1 MRSLKSRHLEMLV
14 VIVEHNKA
22 SKVLH
27 LADEKGVTASVA
39 MLGRGTASKTLFDYL
54 GLNDKKK
61 AVLKLFGKTEEI
73 RELADYLVEKL
84 EIDKPNHGI
93 AYIERAFNV
102 FGTEDNDND
111 NGSENIKRGE
121 KMYNAIYTIVEKGN
135 ADDVIEAA
143 EKAGSRG
150 ATVIHARGSGSEEA
164 RKVFNMLIEPEK
176 EIVLII
182 SEEAKTKDI
191 VESIRKE
198 TQIEEEGKGIIFV
211 TNVVATYG
219 LAKISC

>member
-1 MRSLKSRHLEMLV
+1 MHSLKSRHLEMLV

-27 LADEKGVTASVA
+27 LADEKGITASVA
-39 MLGRGTASKTLFDYL
+39 MLGRGTASRTIFDYL

-61 AVLKLFGKTEEI
+61 AVLMLFGKTEEI
-73 RELADYLVEKL
+73 TDLADYLVEKL
-84 EIDKPNHGI
+84 EMDKPNHGI
-93 AYIERAFNV
+93 AYIESAFNV
-102 FGTEDNDND
+102 FGTEDNA

-121 KMYNAIYTIVEKGN
+121 NMYNAIYTIVEKGN

-143 EKAGSRG
+143 QKAGSRG
-150 ATVIHARGSGSEEA
+150 GTVMHARGSGSEEA

-198 TQIEEEGKGIIFV
+198 TGIEEQGKGIIFI
-211 TNVVATYG
+211 TNVAQTYG
-219 LAKISC
+219 LAK

>member
-39 MLGRGTASKTLFDYL
+39 MLGRGTASRTIFDDL

-61 AVLKLFGKTEEI
+61 AVLMLFGKTEEI
-73 RELADYLVEKL
+73 MDLADYLVEKL
-84 EIDKPNHGI
+84 EMDKPNHGI
-93 AYIERAFNV
+93 AYIESAFNV
-102 FGTEDNDND
+102 FGTEDNA

-121 KMYNAIYTIVEKGN
+121 TMYNAIYTIVEKGN

-150 ATVIHARGSGSEEA
+150 GTVMHARGSGSEEA

-198 TQIEEEGKGIIFV
+198 TGIEEQGKGIIFV
-211 TNVVATYG
+211 TRVVNTYG
-219 LAKISC
+219 LVK

>member
-14 VIVEHNKA
+14 VIVEQNKA

-27 LADEKGVTASVA
+27 LADEKGVTASIA
-39 MLGRGTASKTLFDYL
+39 MLGRGTASRTIFDYL

-61 AVLKLFGKTEEI
+61 AVLMLFGKTEEI
-73 RELADYLVEKL
+73 MDLADYLVEKL
-84 EIDKPNHGI
+84 EMDKPNHGI
-93 AYIERAFNV
+93 AYIESAFNV
-102 FGTEDNDND
+102 FGTEDNA

-121 KMYNAIYTIVEKGN
+121 NMYNAIYTIVEKGN

-143 EKAGSRG
+143 QKAGSRG
-150 ATVIHARGSGSEEA
+150 GTVMHARGSGSEEA

-211 TNVVATYG
+211 TNVEQTYG
-219 LAKISC
+219 LAK

>member
-14 VIVEHNKA
+14 VIVEQNKA

-39 MLGRGTASKTLFDYL
+39 MLGRGTASRTIFNYL

-61 AVLKLFGKTEEI
+61 AVLMLFGKTEEI
-73 RELADYLVEKL
+73 TDLADYLVEKL
-84 EIDKPNHGI
+84 EMDKPNHGI
-93 AYIERAFNV
+93 AYIESAFNV
-102 FGTEDNDND
+102 FGTEDNA

-121 KMYNAIYTIVEKGN
+121 NMYNAIYTIVEKGN

-143 EKAGSRG
+143 QKAGSRG
-150 ATVIHARGSGSEEA
+150 GTVMHARGSGSEEA

-211 TNVVATYG
+211 TRVAQTYG
-219 LAKISC
+219 LAK

>member
-39 MLGRGTASKTLFDYL
+39 MLGRGTASRTIFDYL

-61 AVLKLFGKTEEI
+61 AVLMLFGKTEEI
-73 RELADYLVEKL
+73 TDLADYLVEKL
-84 EIDKPNHGI
+84 EMDKPNHGI
-93 AYIERAFNV
+93 AYIESAFNV
-102 FGTEDNDND
+102 FGTEDNA

-121 KMYNAIYTIVEKGN
+121 NMYNAIYTIVEKGN

-143 EKAGSRG
+143 QKAGSRG
-150 ATVIHARGSGSEEA
+150 GTVMHARGSGSEEA

-198 TQIEEEGKGIIFV
+198 TGIEEQGKGIIFV
-211 TNVVATYG
+211 TRVVNTYG
-219 LAKISC
+219 LVK

>member
-39 MLGRGTASKTLFDYL
+39 MLGRGTASRTIFDYL

-61 AVLKLFGKTEEI
+61 AVLMLFGKTEEI
-73 RELADYLVEKL
+73 MDFADYLVEKL
-84 EIDKPNHGI
+84 EMDKPNHGI
-93 AYIERAFNV
+93 AYIESAFNV
-102 FGTEDNDND
+102 FGTEDNA

-121 KMYNAIYTIVEKGN
+121 NMYNAIYTIVEKGN

-143 EKAGSRG
+143 QKGGSRG
-150 ATVIHARGSGSEEA
+150 GTVMHARGSGSEEA

-198 TQIEEEGKGIIFV
+198 TGIEEQGKGIIFV
-211 TNVVATYG
+211 TRVVNTYG
-219 LAKISC
+219 LVK

>member
-27 LADEKGVTASVA
+27 LADERGVTASVA
-39 MLGRGTASKTLFDYL
+39 MLGRGTASRTIFDYL

-61 AVLKLFGKTEEI
+61 AVLMLFGKTEEI
-73 RELADYLVEKL
+73 TDLADYLVEKL
-84 EIDKPNHGI
+84 EMDKPNHGI
-93 AYIERAFNV
+93 AYIESAFNV
-102 FGTEDNDND
+102 FGTEDNA

-121 KMYNAIYTIVEKGN
+121 NMYNAIYTIVEKGN

-143 EKAGSRG
+143 QKGGSRG
-150 ATVIHARGSGSEEA
+150 GTVMHARGSGSEEA

-211 TNVVATYG
+211 TRVEQTYG
-219 LAKISC
+219 LAK

>member
-39 MLGRGTASKTLFDYL
+39 MLGRGTASRTIFDYL

-61 AVLKLFGKTEEI
+61 AVLMLFGKTEEI
-73 RELADYLVEKL
+73 TDLADYLVEKL
-84 EIDKPNHGI
+84 EMDKPNHGI
-93 AYIERAFNV
+93 AYIESAFNV
-102 FGTEDNDND
+102 FGTEDNA

-121 KMYNAIYTIVEKGN
+121 NMYNAIYTIVEKGN

-143 EKAGSRG
+143 QKAGSRG
-150 ATVIHARGSGSEEA
+150 GTVMHARGSGSEEA

-198 TQIEEEGKGIIFV
+198 TGIEEQGKGIIFI
-211 TNVVATYG
+211 TNVAQTYG
-219 LAKISC
+219 LAK

>member
-14 VIVEHNKA
+14 VIVEQNKA

-39 MLGRGTASKTLFDYL
+39 MLGRGTASRTIFDYL

-61 AVLKLFGKTEEI
+61 AVLMLFGKTEEI
-73 RELADYLVEKL
+73 TDLADYLVEKL
-84 EIDKPNHGI
+84 EMNKPNHGI
-93 AYIERAFNV
+93 AYIESAFNV
-102 FGTEDNDND
+102 FGTEDNA

-121 KMYNAIYTIVEKGN
+121 NMYNAIYTIVEKGN

-143 EKAGSRG
+143 QKAGSRG
-150 ATVIHARGSGSEEA
+150 GTVMHARGSGSEEA

-211 TNVVATYG
+211 TNVEQTYG
-219 LAKISC
+219 LAK

>member
-39 MLGRGTASKTLFDYL
+39 MLGRGTASRTIFDYL

-61 AVLKLFGKTEEI
+61 AVLMLFGKTEEI
-73 RELADYLVEKL
+73 TDLADYLVEKL
-84 EIDKPNHGI
+84 EMDKPNHGI
-93 AYIERAFNV
+93 AYIESAFNV
-102 FGTEDNDND
+102 FGTEDNA

-121 KMYNAIYTIVEKGN
+121 NMYNAIYTIVEKGN

-143 EKAGSRG
+143 QKAGSRG
-150 ATVIHARGSGSEEA
+150 GTVMHARGSGSEEA

-198 TQIEEEGKGIIFV
+198 TGIEEQGKGIIFV
-211 TNVVATYG
+211 TKVEQTYG
-219 LAKISC
+219 LAK

>member
-27 LADEKGVTASVA
+27 LADEKGITASVA
-39 MLGRGTASKTLFDYL
+39 MLGRGTASRTIFDYL

-61 AVLKLFGKTEEI
+61 AVLMLFGKTEEI
-73 RELADYLVEKL
+73 MDLADYLVEKL
-84 EIDKPNHGI
+84 EMDKPNHGI
-93 AYIERAFNV
+93 AYIESAFNV
-102 FGTEDNDND
+102 FGTEDNA

-121 KMYNAIYTIVEKGN
+121 NMYNAIYTIVEKGN

-143 EKAGSRG
+143 QKAGSRG
-150 ATVIHARGSGSEEA
+150 GTVMHARGSGSEEA
-164 RKVFNMLIEPEK
+164 RKVFNVLIEPEK

-211 TNVVATYG
+211 TNVAATYG
-219 LAKISC
+219 LLK

>member
-39 MLGRGTASKTLFDYL
+39 MLGRGTASRTIFDYL

-61 AVLKLFGKTEEI
+61 AVLMLFGKTEEI
-73 RELADYLVEKL
+73 TDLADYLVEKL
-84 EIDKPNHGI
+84 EMDKPNHGI
-93 AYIERAFNV
+93 AYIESAFNV
-102 FGTEDNDND
+102 FGTEDNAS
-111 NGSENIKRGE
+111 GSENIKRGE
-121 KMYNAIYTIVEKGN
+121 NMYNAIYTIVEKGN

-143 EKAGSRG
+143 QKAGSRG
-150 ATVIHARGSGSEEA
+150 GTVMHARGSGSEEA

-198 TQIEEEGKGIIFV
+198 TGIEEQGKGIIFITRV
-211 TNVVATYG
+211 EQTYG
-219 LAKISC
+219 LAK

>member
-39 MLGRGTASKTLFDYL
+39 MLGRGTASRTIFDYL
-54 GLNDKKK
+54 SLNDKKK
-61 AVLKLFGKTEEI
+61 AVLMLFGKTEEI
-73 RELADYLVEKL
+73 MDLADYLVEKL
-84 EIDKPNHGI
+84 EMDKPNHGI
-93 AYIERAFNV
+93 AYIESAFNV
-102 FGTEDNDND
+102 FGTEDNA

-121 KMYNAIYTIVEKGN
+121 NMYNAIYTIVEKGN

-150 ATVIHARGSGSEEA
+150 GTVMHARGSGSEEA

-198 TQIEEEGKGIIFV
+198 TGIEEQGKGIIFV
-211 TNVVATYG
+211 TRVEQTYG
-219 LAKISC
+219 LAK

>member
-14 VIVEHNKA
+14 VIVEQNKA

-39 MLGRGTASKTLFDYL
+39 MLGRGTASRTIFDYL

-61 AVLKLFGKTEEI
+61 AVLMLFGKTEEI
-73 RELADYLVEKL
+73 TDLADYLVEKL
-84 EIDKPNHGI
+84 EMDKPNHGI
-93 AYIERAFNV
+93 AYIESAFNV
-102 FGTEDNDND
+102 FGTEDNA

-121 KMYNAIYTIVEKGN
+121 NMYNAIYTIVEKGN

-143 EKAGSRG
+143 QKAGSRG
-150 ATVIHARGSGSEEA
+150 GTVMHARGSGSEEA

-198 TQIEEEGKGIIFV
+198 TGIEEQGKGIIFI
-211 TNVVATYG
+211 TNVEQTYG
-219 LAKISC
+219 LAK

>member
-39 MLGRGTASKTLFDYL
+39 MLGRGTASRTIFDYL

-61 AVLKLFGKTEEI
+61 AVLMLFGKTEEI
-73 RELADYLVEKL
+73 MDLADYLVEKL
-84 EIDKPNHGI
+84 EMDKPNHGI
-93 AYIERAFNV
+93 AYIESAFNV
-102 FGTEDNDND
+102 FGTEDNA

-121 KMYNAIYTIVEKGN
+121 NMYNAIYTIVEKGN

-143 EKAGSRG
+143 QKAGSRG
-150 ATVIHARGSGSEEA
+150 GTVMHARGSGSEEA

-198 TQIEEEGKGIIFV
+198 TQIEEEGKGIIFITRV
-211 TNVVATYG
+211 EQTYG
-219 LAKISC
+219 LAK

>member
-14 VIVEHNKA
+14 VIVEQNKA

-39 MLGRGTASKTLFDYL
+39 MLGRGTASRTLFDYL

-61 AVLKLFGKTEEI
+61 AVLMLFGKTEEI
-73 RELADYLVEKL
+73 MDLADYLVEKL
-84 EIDKPNHGI
+84 EMDKPNHGI
-93 AYIERAFNV
+93 AYIESAFNV
-102 FGTEDNDND
+102 FGTEDNA

-121 KMYNAIYTIVEKGN
+121 NMYNAIYTIVEKGN

-143 EKAGSRG
+143 QKAGSRG
-150 ATVIHARGSGSEEA
+150 GTVMHARGSGSEEA

-198 TQIEEEGKGIIFV
+198 TGIEEQGKGIIFV
-211 TNVVATYG
+211 TRVEQTYG
-219 LAKISC
+219 LAK

>member
-27 LADEKGVTASVA
+27 LADEKGITASVA
-39 MLGRGTASKTLFDYL
+39 MLGRGTASRTIFDYL

-61 AVLKLFGKTEEI
+61 AVLMLFGKTEEI
-73 RELADYLVEKL
+73 MDLADYLVEKL
-84 EIDKPNHGI
+84 EMDKPNHGI
-93 AYIERAFNV
+93 AYIESAFNV
-102 FGTEDNDND
+102 FGTEDNA

-121 KMYNAIYTIVEKGN
+121 NMYNAIYTIVEKGN

-150 ATVIHARGSGSEEA
+150 GTVMHARGSGSEEA

-211 TNVVATYG
+211 TNVEATYG
-219 LAKISC
+219 LAK

>member
-27 LADEKGVTASVA
+27 LANEKGITASVA
-39 MLGRGTASKTLFDYL
+39 MLGRGTASRTIFDYL

-61 AVLKLFGKTEEI
+61 AVLMLFGKTEEI
-73 RELADYLVEKL
+73 TDLADYLVEKL
-84 EIDKPNHGI
+84 EMDKPNHGI
-93 AYIERAFNV
+93 AYIESAFNV
-102 FGTEDNDND
+102 FGTEDNA

-121 KMYNAIYTIVEKGN
+121 NMYNAIYTIVEKGN

-143 EKAGSRG
+143 QKAGSRG
-150 ATVIHARGSGSEEA
+150 GTVMHARGSGSEEA

-211 TNVVATYG
+211 TNVEATYG
-219 LAKISC
+219 LAK

>member
-39 MLGRGTASKTLFDYL
+39 MLGRGTASRTIFDYL

-61 AVLKLFGKTEEI
+61 AVLMLFGKTEEI
-73 RELADYLVEKL
+73 TDLADYLVEKL
-84 EIDKPNHGI
+84 EMDKPNHGI
-93 AYIERAFNV
+93 AYIESAFNV
-102 FGTEDNDND
+102 FGTEDNA

-121 KMYNAIYTIVEKGN
+121 NMYNAIYTIVEKGN

-143 EKAGSRG
+143 QKGGSRG
-150 ATVIHARGSGSEEA
+150 GTVIHARGSGSEEA

-198 TQIEEEGKGIIFV
+198 TGIEEQGKGIIFV
-211 TNVVATYG
+211 TRVEQTYG
-219 LAKISC
+219 LVK

>member
-14 VIVEHNKA
+14 VIVEQNKA

-39 MLGRGTASKTLFDYL
+39 MLGRGTASRTLFDYL

-61 AVLKLFGKTEEI
+61 AVLMLFGKTEEI
-73 RELADYLVEKL
+73 MDLADYLVEKL
-84 EIDKPNHGI
+84 EMDKPNHGI
-93 AYIERAFNV
+93 AYIESAFNV
-102 FGTEDNDND
+102 FGTEDNA

-143 EKAGSRG
+143 QKGGSRG
-150 ATVIHARGSGSEEA
+150 GTVMHARGSGSEEA

-211 TNVVATYG
+211 TNVVNTSE
-219 LAKISC
+219 LVK

>member
-27 LADEKGVTASVA
+27 LADEKGITASVA
-39 MLGRGTASKTLFDYL
+39 MLGRGTASRTIFDYL

-61 AVLKLFGKTEEI
+61 AVLMLFGKTEEI
-73 RELADYLVEKL
+73 MDLADYLVEKL
-84 EIDKPNHGI
+84 EMDKPNHGI
-93 AYIERAFNV
+93 AYIESAFNV
-102 FGTEDNDND
+102 FGTEDNA

-121 KMYNAIYTIVEKGN
+121 NMYNAIYTIVEKGN

-143 EKAGSRG
+143 QKAGSRG
-150 ATVIHARGSGSEEA
+150 GTVMHARGSGSEEA

-198 TQIEEEGKGIIFV
+198 TGIEEQGKGIIFI
-211 TNVVATYG
+211 TNVAQTYG
-219 LAKISC
+219 LAK

>member
-27 LADEKGVTASVA
+27 LADEKGVTASVV
-39 MLGRGTASKTLFDYL
+39 MLGRGTASRTIFDYL

-61 AVLKLFGKTEEI
+61 AVLMLFGKTEEI
-73 RELADYLVEKL
+73 TDLADYLVEKL
-84 EIDKPNHGI
+84 EMNKPNHGI
-93 AYIERAFNV
+93 AYIESAFNV
-102 FGTEDNDND
+102 FGTEDNA

-121 KMYNAIYTIVEKGN
+121 NMYNAIYTIVEKGN

-143 EKAGSRG
+143 QKGGSRG
-150 ATVIHARGSGSEEA
+150 GTVMHARGSGSEEA

-198 TQIEEEGKGIIFV
+198 TGIEEQGKGIIFITRV
-211 TNVVATYG
+211 EQTYG
-219 LAKISC
+219 LVK

>member
-14 VIVEHNKA
+14 IIVEHNKA

-27 LADEKGVTASVA
+27 LADEKGITASVA
-39 MLGRGTASKTLFDYL
+39 MLGRGTASRTIFDYL

-61 AVLKLFGKTEEI
+61 AVLMLFGKTEEI
-73 RELADYLVEKL
+73 MDLADYLVEKL
-84 EIDKPNHGI
+84 EMNKPNHGI
-93 AYIERAFNV
+93 AYIESAFNV
-102 FGTEDNDND
+102 FGTEDNA

-121 KMYNAIYTIVEKGN
+121 NMYNAIYTIVEKGN

-143 EKAGSRG
+143 QKAGSRG
-150 ATVIHARGSGSEEA
+150 GTVMHARGSGSEEA

-198 TQIEEEGKGIIFV
+198 TGIEEQGKGIIFV
-211 TNVVATYG
+211 TNVVNTYG
-219 LAKISC
+219 LVK

>member
-14 VIVEHNKA
+14 VIVEQNKA

-39 MLGRGTASKTLFDYL
+39 MLGRGTASRTIFDYL

-61 AVLKLFGKTEEI
+61 AVLMLFGKTEEI
-73 RELADYLVEKL
+73 MDLADYLVEKL
-84 EIDKPNHGI
+84 EMNKPNHGI
-93 AYIERAFNV
+93 AYIESAFNV
-102 FGTEDNDND
+102 FGTEDNA

-121 KMYNAIYTIVEKGN
+121 NMYNAIYTIVEKGN

-143 EKAGSRG
+143 QKAGSRG
-150 ATVIHARGSGSEEA
+150 GTVMHARGSGSEEA

-211 TNVVATYG
+211 TNVEQTYG
-219 LAKISC
+219 LAK

>member
-39 MLGRGTASKTLFDYL
+39 MLGRGTASRTIFDYL

-61 AVLKLFGKTEEI
+61 AVLMLFGKTEEI
-73 RELADYLVEKL
+73 MDLADYLVEKL
-84 EIDKPNHGI
+84 EMDKPNHGI
-93 AYIERAFNV
+93 AYIESAFNV
-102 FGTEDNDND
+102 FGTEDNA

-121 KMYNAIYTIVEKGN
+121 NMYNAIYTIVEKGN

-143 EKAGSRG
+143 QKAGSRG
-150 ATVIHARGSGSEEA
+150 GTVMHARGSGSEEA

-198 TQIEEEGKGIIFV
+198 TGIEEQGKGIIFV
-211 TNVVATYG
+211 TRVEQTYG
-219 LAKISC
+219 LAK

>member
-39 MLGRGTASKTLFDYL
+39 MLGRGTASRTIFDYL

-61 AVLKLFGKTEEI
+61 AVLMLFGKTEEI
-73 RELADYLVEKL
+73 MDLADYLVEKL
-84 EIDKPNHGI
+84 EMDKPNHGI
-93 AYIERAFNV
+93 AYIESAFNV
-102 FGTEDNDND
+102 FGTEDNA

-121 KMYNAIYTIVEKGN
+121 NMYNAIYTIVEKGN

-150 ATVIHARGSGSEEA
+150 GTVMHARGSGSEEA

-198 TQIEEEGKGIIFV
+198 TGIEEQGKGIIFITRV
-211 TNVVATYG
+211 EQTYG
-219 LAKISC
+219 LVK

>member
-27 LADEKGVTASVA
+27 LADEKGVTASIA
-39 MLGRGTASKTLFDYL
+39 MLGRGTASRTIFDYL

-61 AVLKLFGKTEEI
+61 AVLMLFGKTEEI
-73 RELADYLVEKL
+73 TDLADYLVEKL
-84 EIDKPNHGI
+84 EMNKPNHGI
-93 AYIERAFNV
+93 AYIESAFNV
-102 FGTEDNDND
+102 FGTEDNA

-121 KMYNAIYTIVEKGN
+121 TMYNAIYTIVEKGN

-143 EKAGSRG
+143 QKAGSRG
-150 ATVIHARGSGSEEA
+150 GTVMHARGLGSEEA

-198 TQIEEEGKGIIFV
+198 TGIEEQGKGIIFV
-211 TNVVATYG
+211 TRVEQTYG
-219 LAKISC
+219 LAK

>member
-39 MLGRGTASKTLFDYL
+39 MLGRGTASRTIFDYL

-61 AVLKLFGKTEEI
+61 AVLMLFGKTEEI
-73 RELADYLVEKL
+73 MDLADYLVEKL
-84 EIDKPNHGI
+84 EMDKPNHGI
-93 AYIERAFNV
+93 AYIESAFNV
-102 FGTEDNDND
+102 FGTEDNA

-121 KMYNAIYTIVEKGN
+121 NMYNAIYTIVEKGN

-150 ATVIHARGSGSEEA
+150 GTVMHARGSGSEEA

-191 VESIRKE
+191 VESIRRE
-198 TQIEEEGKGIIFV
+198 TGIEEQGKGIIFV
-211 TNVVATYG
+211 TNVVNTYG
-219 LAKISC
+219 LMK

>member
-39 MLGRGTASKTLFDYL
+39 MLGRGTASRTIFDYL

-61 AVLKLFGKTEEI
+61 AVLMLFGKTEEI
-73 RELADYLVEKL
+73 TDLADYLVEKL
-84 EIDKPNHGI
+84 EMDKPNHGI
-93 AYIERAFNV
+93 AYIESAFNV
-102 FGTEDNDND
+102 FGTEDNA

-121 KMYNAIYTIVEKGN
+121 NMYNAIYTIVEKGN

-143 EKAGSRG
+143 QKGGSRG
-150 ATVIHARGSGSEEA
+150 GTVIHARGSGSEEA

-198 TQIEEEGKGIIFV
+198 TGIEEQGKGIIFV
-211 TNVVATYG
+211 TRVEQTYG
-219 LAKISC
+219 LAK

>member
-14 VIVEHNKA
+14 VIVEQNKA

-27 LADEKGVTASVA
+27 LADDKGVTASVA
-39 MLGRGTASKTLFDYL
+39 MLGRGTASRTIFDYL

-61 AVLKLFGKTEEI
+61 AVLMLFGKTEEI
-73 RELADYLVEKL
+73 MDLADYLVEKL
-84 EIDKPNHGI
+84 EMDKPNHGI
-93 AYIERAFNV
+93 AYIESAFNV
-102 FGTEDNDND
+102 FGTEDNA

-121 KMYNAIYTIVEKGN
+121 NMYNAIYTIVEKGN

-150 ATVIHARGSGSEEA
+150 GTVMHARGSGSEEA

-211 TNVVATYG
+211 TNVAQTYG
-219 LAKISC
+219 LAK

>member
-27 LADEKGVTASVA
+27 LADEKGITASVA
-39 MLGRGTASKTLFDYL
+39 MLGRGTASRTIFDYL

-61 AVLKLFGKTEEI
+61 AVLMLFGKTEEI
-73 RELADYLVEKL
+73 MDLADYLVEKL
-84 EIDKPNHGI
+84 EMDKPNHGI
-93 AYIERAFNV
+93 AYIESAFNV
-102 FGTEDNDND
+102 FGTEDNA

-121 KMYNAIYTIVEKGN
+121 NMYNAIYTIVEKGN

-143 EKAGSRG
+143 QKGGSRG
-150 ATVIHARGSGSEEA
+150 GTVMHARGSGSEEA

-198 TQIEEEGKGIIFV
+198 TGIEEQGKGIIFV
-211 TNVVATYG
+211 TRVVNTYG
-219 LAKISC
+219 LVK

>member
-39 MLGRGTASKTLFDYL
+39 MLGRGTASRTIFDYL

-61 AVLKLFGKTEEI
+61 AVLMLFGKTEEI
-73 RELADYLVEKL
+73 TDLADYLVEKL
-84 EIDKPNHGI
+84 EMDKPNHGI
-93 AYIERAFNV
+93 AYIESAFNV
-102 FGTEDNDND
+102 FGTEDNA

-121 KMYNAIYTIVEKGN
+121 TMYNAIYTIVEKGN

-143 EKAGSRG
+143 QKAGSRG
-150 ATVIHARGSGSEEA
+150 GTVMHARGSGSEEA

-211 TNVVATYG
+211 TNVAQTYG
-219 LAKISC
+219 LAK